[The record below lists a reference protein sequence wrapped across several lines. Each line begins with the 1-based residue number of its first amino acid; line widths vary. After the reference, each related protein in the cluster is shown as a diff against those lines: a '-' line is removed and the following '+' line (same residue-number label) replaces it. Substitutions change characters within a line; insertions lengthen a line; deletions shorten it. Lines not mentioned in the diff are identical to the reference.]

1 MEKKSS
7 LEEELMALTT
17 DFVTRVVARLR
28 HASFE
33 EVGSY
38 SDGLPSP
45 SRPPPPQVRLK
56 ATGEGKRPRQTASK
70 RVELGDRIL
79 EALSKAEGPAGV
91 RAIADILGVAPGL
104 LVVPLREL
112 RASAKIVKHGDKRKT
127 TYGLA

>member
-1 MEKKSS
+1 M
-7 LEEELMALTT
+7 
-17 DFVTRVVARLR
+17 
-28 HASFE
+28 
-33 EVGSY
+33 
-38 SDGLPSP
+38 
-45 SRPPPPQVRLK
+45 
-56 ATGEGKRPRQTASK
+56 
-70 RVELGDRIL
+70 